1 MSHETPAAASEQVER
16 FRPTNG
22 RVMGVLGLVLC
33 AGVVVVLAVSESPRV
48 VVSGVLGCALAALFL
63 WMALLRPHVSA
74 SRTHLR
80 MQNLFERVAI
90 PLASIDTVVVRRY
103 LLVRSGGRKYICPA
117 ISRPLRR
124 TVRQETHWGGQ
135 QMMSPGVSE
144 EALQAVLKTD
154 VKDRDELSYPDFV
167 EQRIQAL
174 AADDRARRGIG
185 ARSEEEYALGSQVE
199 RHPAWLEL
207 GVLAVLAVAFVVS
220 LLV

>member
-1 MSHETPAAASEQVER
+1 
-16 FRPTNG
+16 
-22 RVMGVLGLVLC
+22 
-33 AGVVVVLAVSESPRV
+33 
-48 VVSGVLGCALAALFL
+48 
-63 WMALLRPHVSA
+63 
-74 SRTHLR
+74 

-124 TVRQETHWGGQ
+124 TVRQETRWGGQ
-135 QMMSPGVSE
+135 QLMSPGVSE

-185 ARSEEEYALGSQVE
+185 QRSEEEYALGSQVE

-207 GVLAVLAVAFVVS
+207 GVLAVLALAFVVS